1 MIEKAAEIRSL
12 LKLRQKR
19 KEHEKRPEGQLFR
32 SPVVTMSMGMNLKEN
47 IECLGLLID

>member
-19 KEHEKRPEGQLFR
+19 KEHKKRPEGQLFC
-32 SPVVTMSMGMNLKEN
+32 SLVVTVSMNLKEN
-47 IECLGLLID
+47 IECLGLPID